1 MKKETIRKLG
11 IVAIFA
17 IAMAFLEAVVVIYL
31 RKIFYAGSFD
41 FPLRGFIE
49 PQIISI
55 EVVREFF
62 TIVMLACIAILAGKK
77 LYEKLAYFVYAFAVW
92 DIFYYVWLK
101 ATLAWPQ
108 SLFTWDVLFLIPWVW
123 VGPVIAPIILSLT
136 MILLAFVILHLSDKG
151 KKAWIN
157 LNELI
162 VMLSGAIIVLFT
174 FLYDYGRLICSG
186 RTDLIASYFPTDY
199 NWAAFAIG
207 WLLILLSIIIFY
219 RRTIKLKNTKR

>member
-11 IVAIFA
+11 IVAVFA

-55 EVVREFF
+55 EIIREFF
-62 TIVMLACIAILAGKK
+62 TIVMLTCIAILAGKK
-77 LYEKLAYFVYAFAVW
+77 LYERFAYFIYAFAVW

-101 ATLAWPQ
+101 ATLAWPP
-108 SLFTWDVLFLIPWVW
+108 SWFTWDVLFLIPWVW
-123 VGPVIAPIILSLT
+123 VGPVIAPIILSLS
-136 MILLAFVILHLSDKG
+136 MILLAFAILHLSDKG
-151 KKAWIN
+151 KKTWIN
-157 LNELI
+157 LNEFI
-162 VMLSGAIIVLFT
+162 VMLAGAIIVLFT
-174 FLYDYGRLICSG
+174 FLYDYGRLICAG

-199 NWAAFAIG
+199 NWIAFVIG
-207 WLLILLSIIIFY
+207 ELLILLSIVIFY
-219 RRTIKLKNTKR
+219 RRTTKLKNTKR